1 MKKIFSHKLSFFVLA
16 VVFVWAKTYA
26 SYFLEFNLG
35 VKGSTQ
41 HMLLFINPL
50 SFTIAA
56 LGLAL
61 FAKGRRSAIWII
73 IIDAVMTFALY
84 ANVLFY
90 RFFDDF
96 LTFAN
101 LKQAGNLGNMSD
113 GVFDIM
119 AFHDIVYFADLIIL
133 IALCVKLPE
142 LKASQLKK
150 RWAEPLFSAEWLCFS
165 STLQLPRQTVRSF

>member
-61 FAKGRRSAIWII
+61 FAKGRWSAGSGWC
-73 IIDAVMTFALY
+73 
-84 ANVLFY
+84 
-90 RFFDDF
+90 
-96 LTFAN
+96 
-101 LKQAGNLGNMSD
+101 AG
-113 GVFDIM
+113 
-119 AFHDIVYFADLIIL
+119 
-133 IALCVKLPE
+133 
-142 LKASQLKK
+142 
-150 RWAEPLFSAEWLCFS
+150 
-165 STLQLPRQTVRSF
+165 

>member
-1 MKKIFSHKLSFFVLA
+1 
-16 VVFVWAKTYA
+16 
-26 SYFLEFNLG
+26 
-35 VKGSTQ
+35 
-41 HMLLFINPL
+41 
-50 SFTIAA
+50 
-56 LGLAL
+56 
-61 FAKGRRSAIWII
+61 
-73 IIDAVMTFALY
+73 MTFALY

-142 LKASQLKK
+142 LKAAQLKK
-150 RWAEPLFSAEWLCFS
+150 DGLLPLFSAEWLCFS
-165 STLQLPRQTVRSF
+165 STLQLPRQTVRSL